1 MNIVLVLSIIR
12 QEVRRKTV
20 YNTNKIAW
28 GTGSVKE
35 EERREGS
42 GQGKGADTG
51 YLPENV
57 EGKRMMYRLAIPMTF
72 LGAMGAYFFKKAS
85 VQVTNIRTLLR
96 SKELY
101 LGGLLYV
108 ISAVM
113 NILLLRYLQYSIL
126 YPMTAITYIW
136 TVIVSHNLL
145 GEKISKKMILGITLI
160 CVSVIILTN

>member
-1 MNIVLVLSIIR
+1 
-12 QEVRRKTV
+12 
-20 YNTNKIAW
+20 
-28 GTGSVKE
+28 
-35 EERREGS
+35 
-42 GQGKGADTG
+42 
-51 YLPENV
+51 
-57 EGKRMMYRLAIPMTF
+57 MMYLLAIPMTF

-108 ISAVM
+108 LSAVI

>member
-1 MNIVLVLSIIR
+1 M
-12 QEVRRKTV
+12 
-20 YNTNKIAW
+20 
-28 GTGSVKE
+28 
-35 EERREGS
+35 
-42 GQGKGADTG
+42 
-51 YLPENV
+51 YL
-57 EGKRMMYRLAIPMTF
+57 LAIPMTF

-85 VQVTNIRTLLR
+85 VQETNIRTLLG

-113 NILLLRYLQYSIL
+113 NIFLMRYLKYSIL
-126 YPMTAITYIW
+126 YTLKAITYIW

>member
-1 MNIVLVLSIIR
+1 M
-12 QEVRRKTV
+12 
-20 YNTNKIAW
+20 
-28 GTGSVKE
+28 
-35 EERREGS
+35 
-42 GQGKGADTG
+42 
-51 YLPENV
+51 YL
-57 EGKRMMYRLAIPMTF
+57 LAIPMTF

-85 VQVTNIRTLLR
+85 VQETNIRTLLG

-145 GEKISKKMILGITLI
+145 GEKISKKMKNGQKLIMQKKQLFCALILKLI
-160 CVSVIILTN
+160 LDRKQWKKGLIQIQNILNGNGY